1 MTIIT
6 LDNSRSKIES
16 ALLLQIQLFNRTAAE
31 LANRHDLFQLI
42 HQVSVLFFRCKE
54 CLTNIL
60 CFCYATNGEC
70 LGHLSLI
77 HAPCREADSHVIKH
91 AHLARNLL
99 TGMIV
104 DGIHSNLIAFVAP
117 KAHGLGR
124 EAIEGIQS
132 CIQLRNSSTI
142 RINVQELNALNGIL
156 VGQNRDQHRNKGIK
170 AAHLARI

>member
-1 MTIIT
+1 M
-6 LDNSRSKIES
+6 
-16 ALLLQIQLFNRTAAE
+16 
-31 LANRHDLFQLI
+31 
-42 HQVSVLFFRCKE
+42 LFFRCKE

-156 VGQNRDQHRNKGIK
+156 VGQNRDQHRNEGIK
-170 AAHLARI
+170 AAHFARI